1 MNREQ
6 FYELLDIE
14 SAEDFQYFENLAAFF
29 ECEEELDYEDVAALF
44 GAVDQAVLAELID
57 EYFEEI
63 TNFVPGSET
72 EVFSIFEN
80 VRRALVGLCR
90 NCEEDETLRSK
101 LMRNWNVFAGGI
113 PSTAALTVRTRRR
126 LQKKKKP
133 CATRCC
139 SRGWKSWMAA
149 AISTI
154 FRSACTTRWTSTS
167 YRSAI
172 WQPQRTRKQRLRWL
186 RRTRQQRKKPRS
198 LTGDRKCKTSAKRL
212 RT

>member
-29 ECEEELDYEDVAALF
+29 ECEEELDYEDIAALF

-80 VRRALVGLCR
+80 VRRALVGQGGG
-90 NCEEDETLRSK
+90 LRPHGAEVP
-101 LMRNWNVFAGGI
+101 WHHAAAAGGCG
-113 PSTAALTVRTRRR
+113 ARYVRERAGARCGWRADPQHHPLLRADLRAGRPGADENRADRGRRYPAEGRGGRFGGR
-126 LQKKKKP
+126 LSASPNPLKRDKKKRV
-133 CATRCC
+133 AD
-139 SRGWKSWMAA
+139 AA
-149 AISTI
+149 RFCYSNH
-154 FRSACTTRWTSTS
+154 
-167 YRSAI
+167 
-172 WQPQRTRKQRLRWL
+172 
-186 RRTRQQRKKPRS
+186 
-198 LTGDRKCKTSAKRL
+198 
-212 RT
+212 

>member
-29 ECEEELDYEDVAALF
+29 ECEEELDYEDIAALF

-90 NCEEDETLRSK
+90 NCE
-101 LMRNWNVFAGGI
+101 GG
-113 PSTAALTVRTRRR
+113 
-126 LQKKKKP
+126 
-133 CATRCC
+133 
-139 SRGWKSWMAA
+139 
-149 AISTI
+149 
-154 FRSACTTRWTSTS
+154 
-167 YRSAI
+167 
-172 WQPQRTRKQRLRWL
+172 
-186 RRTRQQRKKPRS
+186 
-198 LTGDRKCKTSAKRL
+198 
-212 RT
+212 